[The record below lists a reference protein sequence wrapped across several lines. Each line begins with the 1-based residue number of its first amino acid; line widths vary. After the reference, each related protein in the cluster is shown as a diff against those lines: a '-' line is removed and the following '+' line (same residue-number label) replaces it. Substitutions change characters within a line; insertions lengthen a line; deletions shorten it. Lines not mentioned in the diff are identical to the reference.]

1 MLLWLFCFYGL
12 FMEATEGVEKAFG
25 ADFVPEGRRGCIFGW
40 FNMLAGMLFLPAS
53 VTFGFLY
60 QGYPLRLLLFFRE
73 YALLWRLP
81 FLAAALLKG
90 LVVPVR
96 T

>member
-12 FMEATEGVEKAFG
+12 FIEATEGVEKAFG

-60 QGYPLRLLLFFRE
+60 QGYPLRLLVFSGVCS
-73 YALLWRLP
+73 A
-81 FLAAALLKG
+81 LAAALLKG